1 MGLKRISTHSLL
13 GDLGPSWTRNYWPPL
28 FQNST
33 FEKDAEIL
41 ARRKTGAIA
50 IIHCLYA
57 KVETDVF
64 LFPYLMILAIL
75 WQGENEHV
83 IN

>member
-13 GDLGPSWTRNYWPPL
+13 GDLGLGWTRNYWPPL
-28 FQNST
+28 FQVVHT

-41 ARRKTGAIA
+41 GRKTGAIA

-75 WQGENEHV
+75 WQGENEH
-83 IN
+83 